1 MPRGKKT
8 VYSGTCSECGSRIAT
23 VRILKAKKAD
33 FRKLSKFCKDCRA
46 KRPLKLK
53 EEKHSS

>member
-8 VYSGTCSECGSRIAT
+8 VYNGSCADCGQRIAT
-23 VRILKAKKAD
+23 VRILKSKKAD
-33 FRKLSKFCKDCRA
+33 FRKLKKYCSQCR
-46 KRPLKLK
+46 KKSDVKIK

>member
-8 VYSGTCSECGSRIAT
+8 VYNGSCTECGARIAT

-33 FRKLSKFCKDCRA
+33 FRKLRKYCANCR
-46 KRPLKLK
+46 KRQAVKIK
-53 EEKHSS
+53 EEKHSA